1 VTPEMVYTQF
11 KSSGGLGKYT
21 KLTLPDAASS
31 ADAPRGSPGED
42 AVRKSNAKN
51 LTRRIST
58 AGNVGG
64 GVSNGVGSPIDNPF
78 GPA

>member
-1 VTPEMVYTQF
+1 MVYTQF

-31 ADAPRGSPGED
+31 ADAPRGSPREE
-42 AVRKSNAKN
+42 AVRKSNAKS

-58 AGNVGG
+58 AVNVGG
-64 GVSNGVGSPIDNPF
+64 ASNGVGSPIDNPF